1 MQGPRQPDVFHEL
14 AKRTVTP
21 MDYPL
26 RIIVADDEPDMRDYF
41 RRILPRL
48 GHQVVAAAG
57 DGLELIEQC
66 RKLSPD
72 LVITDIHMPG
82 IDGIAAAGL
91 IYSERPVPVILVSA
105 YHDASLI
112 ERAEADHI
120 LGYLVKPTK
129 QADLEPAIAIAVR
142 RFAQVRQLQEAL
154 ARVNQL
160 HGLLPMCSYCKKI
173 RDDHNY
179 WQQVETYIANH
190 SDARFSH
197 GICPDCYERVVKPE
211 LVEVADVSQS

>member
-1 MQGPRQPDVFHEL
+1 
-14 AKRTVTP
+14 
-21 MDYPL
+21 
-26 RIIVADDEPDMRDYF
+26 
-41 RRILPRL
+41 
-48 GHQVVAAAG
+48 VVATAG
-57 DGLELIEQC
+57 DGLELIDQC

-82 IDGIAAAGL
+82 IDGITAAGL
-91 IYSERPVPVILVSA
+91 IYSERPVPVVLVSA

-179 WQQVETYIANH
+179 WQQVETYIAKH